1 MSTTTI
7 TKDKVDATAK
17 KNKAPASSAGV
28 ANLGPKFDPFD
39 QSDPFGPSSGAG
51 TPAVEAAVGKGTD
64 KIHIRLQQ
72 RNGRKTLTTVQ
83 GLPEKYDPKKL
94 LKAMKKEF
102 ACNGTVVSSA
112 DSEDEDSPGPA
123 KPDFGKV
130 LQLQGDQRVAV
141 KNFLVSFGLVTEKEA
156 KDSIVIHGY

>member
-1 MSTTTI
+1 M
-7 TKDKVDATAK
+7 
-17 KNKAPASSAGV
+17 APQTRSRPPTG
-28 ANLGPKFDPFD
+28 
-39 QSDPFGPSSGAG
+39 
-51 TPAVEAAVGKGTD
+51 
-64 KIHIRLQQ
+64 LQQ

-83 GLPEKYDPKKL
+83 GLPEKFDPKKL

-141 KNFLVSFGLVTEKEA
+141 KNFLVSFGIVTEKEA
-156 KDSIVIHGY
+156 KDSIVMYVWRCTFPAPP